1 MGDILSLIDKVQAEV
16 DEEKA
21 RDMERKL
28 RKADFDFND
37 FLDQFAQLRKMGN
50 IGDLMGMIPGMGSKM
65 KGMEMP
71 DDKSI
76 KRIESIILSM
86 TAQERSHPDI
96 INPSRK
102 RRIAAGAGVEVA
114 EVNRLMKQFDQIQ
127 EDDEADVWH
136 DGQEE
141 QERIIQSSFLIHRGY
156 RFRQDA

>member
-1 MGDILSLIDKVQAEV
+1 
-16 DEEKA
+16 
-21 RDMERKL
+21 
-28 RKADFDFND
+28 
-37 FLDQFAQLRKMGN
+37 
-50 IGDLMGMIPGMGSKM
+50 
-65 KGMEMP
+65 MP

-114 EVNRLMKQFDQIQ
+114 EVNRLMKQYRSVQ
-127 EDDEADVWH
+127 EDDEADVRH

-141 QERIIQSSFLIHRGY
+141 QERIIQSSFLIHMGIQVPSGCLTY
-156 RFRQDA
+156 TF